1 MATHSHPTRDRL
13 IATMVELLD
22 GDDPEH
28 VTADQ
33 VLQLSGISKGSL
45 YHHFEDYEDLVEAA
59 LIYRF
64 SRTVDE
70 SIIALMNILTSS
82 QTKDDLVQQLTEF
95 NRHVHDPGRR
105 KFRLERAR
113 AAGMAFSSPRFEEAL
128 GLEQQRLTSAF
139 EDLVTDA
146 QHKGWF
152 RKELD
157 PLAAAVFVQAYTIG
171 RLIDDISPEKVSPEG
186 WNALVQDF
194 VTRVL
199 VSD

>member
-1 MATHSHPTRDRL
+1 
-13 IATMVELLD
+13 MVELLD

-70 SIIALMNILTSS
+70 SIIALTNVLISS
-82 QTKDDLVQQLTEF
+82 QTKDELVLQLTEF
-95 NRHVHDPGRR
+95 NKQVQHPERR
-105 KFRLERAR
+105 QYRLERAR
-113 AAGMAFSSPRFEEAL
+113 AAGMAFSSPRFEESL
-128 GLEQQRLTSAF
+128 GLEQQRLTAAF
-139 EDLVTDA
+139 MDLVTEA

-157 PLAAAVFVQAYTIG
+157 PLATAVFVQAYTIG
-171 RLIDDISPEKVSPEG
+171 RLIDDISPEKVSPEA

-199 VSD
+199 VAD